1 MKYKKLLLSLL
12 FENKNKKQLLETIEN
27 FFKYNDDAYTYYKKN
42 ENEIKIINNKPDRDR
57 TKKEKEILSQH
68 NELKEKAEI
77 EFDDI
82 YNKLLSLKKENQ
94 ESLFDLY
101 SFIHDNLM
109 NNLEL
114 RQRII
119 DWEDIYDRYGGYL
132 PDSYKKITALR
143 SFVEILK
150 NLYNKEPQP
159 EFDLL
164 KELDKI
170 R

>member
-1 MKYKKLLLSLL
+1 MKYKKILSSLL
-12 FENKNKKQLLETIEN
+12 FENQNKNQLLEIIEN
-27 FFKYNDDAYTYYKKN
+27 FFKYNDNAYTYYKKN
-42 ENEIKIINNKPDRDR
+42 ENQIKIIKDKPDRDR

-68 NELKEKAEI
+68 KELKEKAEK
-77 EFDDI
+77 EFDNL

-119 DWEDIYDRYGGYL
+119 DWEDVYNRYGSYL
-132 PDSYKKITALR
+132 PDSHKKITALR
-143 SFVEILK
+143 LFVETLK
-150 NLYNKEPQP
+150 DFYNKESD
-159 EFDLL
+159 FDLL